1 MPKKT
6 TLLPQLDLDALP
18 GPETIRREEL
28 PNGVVVLIRENF
40 SSPSVVL
47 SGYLP
52 VGALANTADTA
63 GLAIMTAIAMTRGTR
78 TRSFHQIFESIE
90 SIGAHLSLHGGT
102 HSTAFHGKALAE
114 DLGLLLELLADVLQ
128 NPSFPKAEF
137 ERLRAQQL
145 TALAIREQDTGARAQ
160 MAFDTLVY
168 CDHPYGLSAGG
179 YVETIS
185 ELDHS
190 DLRRFHREY
199 FGPSGLVITIVGGV
213 KAEKVLDL
221 VSSTLGQWK
230 TKQRQTMPDLPKLK
244 PLKKSKR
251 VEVRLEGK
259 AQSEL
264 VIGAA
269 GPSRYDKEY
278 LAAAMGNSILGRFGM
293 MGRIGEAVRVSAGLA
308 YYAYSAISGGPGP
321 GPWQVVAGVN
331 PKDENRAIAIVQQEI
346 KRFTSRRVSE
356 EELFENK
363 ANFIGRLPMQ
373 LESNEGVAG
382 AISHIERYSLGLDYY
397 QRYQDLVAGITRD
410 QVLASGKRYLNPD
423 RLAVAIAGPDGGDV

>member
-1 MPKKT
+1 MSKVT
-6 TLLPQLDLDALP
+6 TLLPQLDIASLP

-40 SSPSVVL
+40 SSPSVVF

-52 VGALANTADTA
+52 VGALANSADTA
-63 GLAIMTAIAMTRGTR
+63 GLAFMTAIAMTRGTR

-90 SIGAHLSLHGGT
+90 SIGAHLSLYGGT
-102 HSTAFHGKALAE
+102 HSTAFQGKALTE

-128 NPSFPKAEF
+128 NPSFPKTEV

-168 CDHPYGLSAGG
+168 RDHPYRLSTNG

-185 ELDHS
+185 ELTHS
-190 DLRRFHREY
+190 DLRRFHRGY
-199 FGPSGLVITIVGGV
+199 FDPSGLVITIVGGV
-213 KAEKVLDL
+213 EAERVLDL
-221 VSSTLGQWK
+221 VTSTLGQWK
-230 TKQRQTMPDLPKLK
+230 TKQRPKMPDLPKLK
-244 PLKKSKR
+244 PLLKSRR
-251 VEVRLEGK
+251 VEVRLDGK

-269 GPSRYDKEY
+269 GPSRYDDEY

-331 PKDENRAIAIVQQEI
+331 PKDENRAIEIVQKEI
-346 KRFTSRRVSE
+346 KRFTSRHVSD

-397 QRYQDLVAGITRD
+397 QRYQNLVAGITCD
-410 QVLASGKRYLNPD
+410 QVLAVGKRYLDPD
-423 RLAVAIAGPDGGDV
+423 RLAVAIAGPNGGDV

>member
-1 MPKKT
+1 MPKET
-6 TLLPQLDLDALP
+6 TLLPQLDLAALP
-18 GPETIRREEL
+18 GPETIHREEL

-63 GLAIMTAIAMTRGTR
+63 GLAFMTATAMTRGTR

-90 SIGAHLSLHGGT
+90 SIGAHLSLYGGT
-102 HSTAFHGKALAE
+102 HSTAFQGKALAE
-114 DLGLLLELLADVLQ
+114 DLGLLLDLLADVLQ

-168 CDHPYGLSAGG
+168 RDHPYRLSAGG

-199 FGPSGLVITIVGGV
+199 FDPSGLVITIVGGV
-213 KAEKVLDL
+213 KAEMVLDL
-221 VSSTLGQWK
+221 VASTLGQWK
-230 TKQRQTMPDLPKLK
+230 TKQRQKMPDLPKLI
-244 PLKKSKR
+244 PLKKSRR

-259 AQSEL
+259 VQSEL

-269 GPSRYDKEY
+269 GPSRHDEEY
-278 LAAAMGNSILGRFGM
+278 LAAALGNSILGRFGL
-293 MGRIGEAVRVSAGLA
+293 MGRIGEAVRVNAGLA

-331 PKDENRAIAIVQQEI
+331 PKDENRAIEIVQKEI

-382 AISHIERYSLGLDYY
+382 RISHIERYGLGLDYY
-397 QRYQDLVAGITRD
+397 QRYQKLVAGITCD
-410 QVLASGKRYLNPD
+410 QVLAAGKRYLDPD

>member
-1 MPKKT
+1 MPKEIT
-6 TLLPQLDLDALP
+6 RIPQLDIASLP

-52 VGALANTADTA
+52 VGALANTAKTA
-63 GLAIMTAIAMTRGTR
+63 GLAFMTAIAMTRGTR

-90 SIGAHLSLHGGT
+90 SIGAHLSLYGGT
-102 HSTAFHGKALAE
+102 HSTAFQGKALAE
-114 DLGLLLELLADVLQ
+114 DLSLLLELLADVLQ
-128 NPSFPKAEF
+128 NPSFPKTEF

-168 CDHPYGLSAGG
+168 RDHPYGLSTGG

-185 ELDHS
+185 ELTHS
-190 DLRRFHREY
+190 DLRKFHRGY
-199 FGPSGLVITIVGGV
+199 FDPSGLVITIVGGV
-213 KAEKVLDL
+213 ETERVLAL
-221 VSSTLGQWK
+221 VTSTLGQWK
-230 TKQRQTMPDLPKLK
+230 TKQRLKMPDLPKLK
-244 PLKKSKR
+244 PLLKSRR
-251 VEVRLEGK
+251 VEVRLDGK

-269 GPSRYDKEY
+269 GPSRYDDEY
-278 LAAAMGNSILGRFGM
+278 LAAVMGNSILGRFGM
-293 MGRIGEAVRVSAGLA
+293 MGRIGEAVRDSAGLA
-308 YYAYSAISGGPGP
+308 YYAYSGISGGPGP

-331 PKDENRAIAIVQQEI
+331 PKDENRAIEIVQKEI
-346 KRFTSRRVSE
+346 KRFTSRRVSD
-356 EELFENK
+356 EELLENK

-382 AISHIERYSLGLDYY
+382 VISHIERYSLGLDYY
-397 QRYQDLVAGITRD
+397 QRYQNLVAGITCD
-410 QVLASGKRYLNPD
+410 QILAVGKRYLDPD
-423 RLAVAIAGPDGGDV
+423 RLAIAIAGPDGGDE

>member
-1 MPKKT
+1 MPKET
-6 TLLPQLDLDALP
+6 TLLPQLDLAALP
-18 GPETIRREEL
+18 GPETIHREEL

-52 VGALANTADTA
+52 VGALANSADTA
-63 GLAIMTAIAMTRGTR
+63 GLAFMTATAMTRGTR

-90 SIGAHLSLHGGT
+90 SIGAHLSLYGGT
-102 HSTAFHGKALAE
+102 HSTAFQGKALAE
-114 DLGLLLELLADVLQ
+114 DLGLLLDLLADVLQ

-168 CDHPYGLSAGG
+168 RDHPYRLSAGG

-199 FGPSGLVITIVGGV
+199 FDPSGLVITIVGGV
-213 KAEKVLDL
+213 KAEMVLDL
-221 VSSTLGQWK
+221 VASTLGQWK
-230 TKQRQTMPDLPKLK
+230 TKQRQKMPDLPKLI
-244 PLKKSKR
+244 PLKKSRR

-259 AQSEL
+259 VQSEL

-269 GPSRYDKEY
+269 GPSRHDEEY
-278 LAAAMGNSILGRFGM
+278 LAAALGNSILGRFGL
-293 MGRIGEAVRVSAGLA
+293 MGRIGEAVRVNAGLA

-331 PKDENRAIAIVQQEI
+331 PKDENRAIEIVQKEI

-382 AISHIERYSLGLDYY
+382 RISHIERYGLGLDYY
-397 QRYQDLVAGITRD
+397 QRYQKLVAGITCD
-410 QVLASGKRYLNPD
+410 QVLAAGKRYLDPD

>member
-1 MPKKT
+1 MPKET
-6 TLLPQLDLDALP
+6 SLLSQLDLAALP
-18 GPETIRREEL
+18 GPETIRREVL
-28 PNGVVVLIRENF
+28 PNGAVVLIRENF

-52 VGALANTADTA
+52 AGALANTADTA
-63 GLAIMTAIAMTRGTR
+63 GLAFMTAIAMTRGTQ
-78 TRSFHQIFESIE
+78 TRSFQQIFESLE
-90 SIGAHLSLHGGT
+90 SIGARLSLHGGT
-102 HSTAFHGKALAE
+102 HTTAFQGKALIE

-168 CDHPYGLSAGG
+168 RDHPYGLSTGG

-185 ELDHS
+185 ELAPS
-190 DLRRFHREY
+190 DLRRFHRDY

-213 KAEKVLDL
+213 KAERVLDL
-221 VSSTLGQWK
+221 VASTLGQWK
-230 TKQRQTMPDLPKLK
+230 AKQQQEMPDLPKLK
-244 PLKKSKR
+244 PLKKSR
-251 VEVRLEGK
+251 RIEVRLEGK

-264 VIGAA
+264 VIGTA
-269 GPSRYDKEY
+269 GPSRYDEDY
-278 LAAAMGNSILGRFGM
+278 LAAAMGNSILGRFGL

-331 PKDENRAIAIVQQEI
+331 PKDENRAIEIVQKEI
-346 KRFTSRRVSE
+346 KRFTARRVSE

-382 AISHIERYSLGLDYY
+382 AISHIERYGLGLDYY
-397 QRYQDLVAGITRD
+397 QRYQNLIAGITRE
-410 QVLASGKRYLNPD
+410 QVLAVGKRYLDPE
-423 RLAVAIAGPDGGDV
+423 RLAVVISGPDGGGV

>member
-6 TLLPQLDLDALP
+6 TLLPQLDLAALP

-28 PNGVVVLIRENF
+28 LNGVVVLIRENF

-63 GLAIMTAIAMTRGTR
+63 GLAFMTAIAMTRGTR

-168 CDHPYGLSAGG
+168 RDHPYGLSAGG

-221 VSSTLGQWK
+221 VASTLGQWK
-230 TKQRQTMPDLPKLK
+230 TKRRQKMPDLPKLK

-278 LAAAMGNSILGRFGM
+278 LSAAMGNSILGRFGM

-331 PKDENRAIAIVQQEI
+331 PEDENRAIEIVQKEI

-397 QRYQDLVAGITRD
+397 QRYHDLVAGITRD
-410 QVLASGKRYLNPD
+410 QVLASGKRYLDPD

>member
-1 MPKKT
+1 MPKETPK
-6 TLLPQLDLDALP
+6 LPKLDLAALP

-28 PNGVVVLIRENF
+28 TNGVVVLIRENF

-63 GLAIMTAIAMTRGTR
+63 GLAHITAIAMTRGTR
-78 TRSFHQIFESIE
+78 TRSFQQIFESIE
-90 SIGAHLSLHGGT
+90 SIGARLSLYGGT
-102 HSTAFHGKALAE
+102 HTTAFQGKALTE

-137 ERLRAQQL
+137 DRLRAQQL
-145 TALAIREQDTGARAQ
+145 TALAIREQDTRARAQ

-168 CDHPYGLSAGG
+168 RDHPYRLSTDG

-185 ELDHS
+185 ELTCS
-190 DLRRFHREY
+190 DLRRFHSDY
-199 FGPSGLVITIVGGV
+199 FSPSGLVITIVGGV
-213 KAEKVLDL
+213 KAERVLDL
-221 VSSTLGQWK
+221 VTSTLGQWK
-230 TKQRQTMPDLPKLK
+230 TKQRQEMPDLPKLK
-244 PLKKSKR
+244 PLKKSRR
-251 VEVRLEGK
+251 VVVRLEEK
-259 AQSEL
+259 AQSDL

-269 GPSRYDKEY
+269 GPSRYDEGY
-278 LAAAMGNSILGRFGM
+278 LAAAMGNSILGRFGL

-308 YYAYSAISGGPGP
+308 YYAYSSISGGPGP

-331 PKDENRAIAIVQQEI
+331 PKDEDRAVEIVQNEI
-346 KRFTSRRVSE
+346 KRFTSHSVSE
-356 EELFENK
+356 EELFANK

-382 AISHIERYSLGLDYY
+382 AISHLERYGLGLDYY
-397 QRYQDLVAGITRD
+397 QRYQDLVAAITCD
-410 QVLASGKRYLNPD
+410 QVLAMGERYLD
-423 RLAVAIAGPDGGDV
+423 LERLAVAIAGPDGGGV

>member
-1 MPKKT
+1 MPKET
-6 TLLPQLDLDALP
+6 TLLPQLDLAALP
-18 GPETIRREEL
+18 GPETIHREEL

-63 GLAIMTAIAMTRGTR
+63 GLAFMTATAMTRGTR

-90 SIGAHLSLHGGT
+90 SIGAHLSLYGGT
-102 HSTAFHGKALAE
+102 HSTAFQGKALAE
-114 DLGLLLELLADVLQ
+114 DLGLLLDLLADVLQ

-168 CDHPYGLSAGG
+168 RDHPYRLSAGG

-199 FGPSGLVITIVGGV
+199 FDPSGLVITIVGGV
-213 KAEKVLDL
+213 KAEMVLDL
-221 VSSTLGQWK
+221 VASTLGQWK
-230 TKQRQTMPDLPKLK
+230 TKQRQKMPDLPKLI
-244 PLKKSKR
+244 PLKKSRR

-259 AQSEL
+259 VQSEL

-269 GPSRYDKEY
+269 GPSRHDEEY
-278 LAAAMGNSILGRFGM
+278 LAAALGNSILGRFGL
-293 MGRIGEAVRVSAGLA
+293 MGRIGEAVRVNAGLA

-331 PKDENRAIAIVQQEI
+331 PKDENRAIEIVQKEI

-382 AISHIERYSLGLDYY
+382 AISHIERYGLGLDYY
-397 QRYQDLVAGITRD
+397 QRYQNLVAGITCD
-410 QVLASGKRYLNPD
+410 QVLAAGKRYLDPD
-423 RLAVAIAGPDGGDV
+423 RLAVAIAGPDGDDV